1 MQPAMLSGDSSTF
14 LFRTTLLHVSRHCCA
29 VLVGSL
35 SVCTAVQA
43 LLAYCTAYEVFV
55 WIYYAT
61 TRPHVWVYDN
71 LDWGKTGSL
80 AVYIL
85 LPFLALVCWCFW

>member
-1 MQPAMLSGDSSTF
+1 M
-14 LFRTTLLHVSRHCCA
+14 
-29 VLVGSL
+29 
-35 SVCTAVQA
+35 QA

>member
-1 MQPAMLSGDSSTF
+1 M
-14 LFRTTLLHVSRHCCA
+14 
-29 VLVGSL
+29 
-35 SVCTAVQA
+35 QA

-71 LDWGKTGSL
+71 LNWGKTGSL

>member
-1 MQPAMLSGDSSTF
+1 M
-14 LFRTTLLHVSRHCCA
+14 
-29 VLVGSL
+29 
-35 SVCTAVQA
+35 QA

-55 WIYYAT
+55 WTYYAT
-61 TRPHVWVYDN
+61 TRPHVWAYDN
-71 LDWGKTGSL
+71 MNWGKTGSL

>member
-1 MQPAMLSGDSSTF
+1 M
-14 LFRTTLLHVSRHCCA
+14 
-29 VLVGSL
+29 
-35 SVCTAVQA
+35 QA

-71 LDWGKTGSL
+71 LNWGKNGLTGSL
-80 AVYIL
+80 HPSPFPSPCL
-85 LPFLALVCWCFW
+85 LVLLVRAALCC